1 MMARAHSLST
11 HAVHT
16 APPLPPPHQFPND
29 NVDYDGIDDGGEDDH
44 DGDEEDAP
52 SHAVH
57 HHHSDPLT
65 PALLLHCHQVELPPS
80 WIATK
85 LNCRQVELPPSDK
98 SCLELEGFKRDP
110 RPRLDFQINT
120 TQDFLSYTSHNT
132 YKAYI

>member
-52 SHAVH
+52 SHALH
-57 HHHSDPLT
+57 HHHSVPLT
-65 PALLLHCHQVELPPS
+65 PALLLHCH
-80 WIATK
+80 
-85 LNCRQVELPPSDK
+85 QVELPPSDK
-98 SCLELEGFKRDP
+98 SCLELEGFKRVP

-120 TQDFLSYTSHNT
+120 TQDFQSYTSHNEG
-132 YKAYI
+132 